1 MSDQNLDTLIRAHVG
16 RREYAAAQDLCLQ
29 WRAHVPDSPDA
40 LRMSG
45 EIALLVGDVAGA
57 IAFYREGDVLL
68 PSWLTKISLAYA
80 HLLRREYAEA
90 EAVCRSTLA
99 IPLTERHAANT
110 QEMLKDIALVQS
122 VAPIPEAQG
131 HEETRD
137 AWEQTA
143 VAAMDTL
150 QPHGGLSVVFF
161 HVTGSAHPFLK
172 VPVDY
177 TAVLLRS
184 MQAARA

>member
-1 MSDQNLDTLIRAHVG
+1 MSDQNLDTLIRPHVG

-29 WRAHVPDSPDA
+29 WGAHVPDSPDA

-90 EAVCRSTLA
+90 DGNRL
-99 IPLTERHAANT
+99 
-110 QEMLKDIALVQS
+110 
-122 VAPIPEAQG
+122 
-131 HEETRD
+131 
-137 AWEQTA
+137 
-143 VAAMDTL
+143 
-150 QPHGGLSVVFF
+150 
-161 HVTGSAHPFLK
+161 
-172 VPVDY
+172 
-177 TAVLLRS
+177 LLRRWTRCS
-184 MQAARA
+184 RTAASAWYSFMSPGARTPS